1 MKRANQQ
8 IIVIKGIDGKG
19 ISSASYNAST
29 GVLTITFTDA
39 STYQTG
45 DLRGANGTN
54 GADGKGIS
62 STSYNPATGVLTIT
76 FTDASTYQTG
86 DLRGANGTNGVDGKG
101 ISSTSYNA
109 STGVLTITFTDASTY
124 QTGDLRGSVSFGTSA
139 GTACEGNDSR
149 LTDARKPTDSSVT
162 YGKVADALK
171 TFATVTSSIDL
182 SANGGGMITLTANT
196 AFSFTGFELNKSYLL
211 IITANGF
218 TPSWA
223 NAAKHI
229 PVTGNEA
236 FATSGVFY
244 VNLTCIDATSGSEK
258 LLTTI
263 MKGA

>member
-1 MKRANQQ
+1 MKRANEQ
-8 IIVIKGIDGKG
+8 IIVIKGINGNDGKG

-54 GADGKGIS
+54 GVD
-62 STSYNPATGVLTIT
+62 
-76 FTDASTYQTG
+76 
-86 DLRGANGTNGVDGKG
+86 GVDGKG

-149 LTDARKPTDSSVT
+149 LTDARTPTDSSVT
-162 YGKVADALK
+162 YGKVADSLK

-182 SANGGGMITLTANT
+182 SANGGGIITLSANT
-196 AFSFTGFELNKSYLL
+196 AFAFTGFELNKSYLL

-229 PVTGNEA
+229 PVTGNES
-236 FATSGVFY
+236 FGTSGVFY
-244 VNLTCIDATSGSEK
+244 VNLTCIDATNGSEK